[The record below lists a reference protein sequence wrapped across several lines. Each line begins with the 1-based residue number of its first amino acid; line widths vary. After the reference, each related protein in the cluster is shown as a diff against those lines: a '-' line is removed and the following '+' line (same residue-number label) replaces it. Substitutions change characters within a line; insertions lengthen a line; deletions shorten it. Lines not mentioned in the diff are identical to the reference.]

1 VGNSE
6 VKDKIYELLK
16 RHSKLNKEIR
26 EDFDILTDTG
36 LDSVSVM
43 DIVMELEDEIDVMI
57 PIESLSNVRT
67 VGDFESVVYSVL
79 ENEPNDG

>member
-1 VGNSE
+1 MGNSE

-16 RHSKLNKEIR
+16 KHSKLNKEIR

-43 DIVMELEDEIDVMI
+43 DIVMELEDVIDVMI

-79 ENEPNDG
+79 KNKPNDG